1 MRISGNPNS
10 FIWLTPYNAIMA
22 EKTLQKIRAR
32 MIGAKVAAVELEKIR
47 NLVEAGAY
55 LNSSDFVRDAIR
67 EKLSSIE
74 VIRLRDIDYKTAKKE
89 VLGYYEKFREAYPDE
104 AANELGI
111 GVEMVMRIVGELI
124 KEKRMEVID

>member
-1 MRISGNPNS
+1 
-10 FIWLTPYNAIMA
+10 MA